1 MENLRIFINS
11 NDIKKYLLSHKDDK
25 NLKYKEALFLKYLD
39 DTNMYTKEKFEMG
52 GIDTNNKELLTFE
65 KYIELIKKSNNI
77 ETSDISLMLVPALGL
92 NGLYTGDIDIGV
104 KYIYNYARLLDEN
117 ANMEKVIKEAIY
129 RLRNYSKEY
138 YNSMNKIDYPI
149 KEIGIFNDTLGRYA
163 KLRNIGVINYNGRDF
178 SLIGKDRCEKE
189 LASYSEI
196 YGSDAVEIIKDYTKE
211 LKKDYL

>member
-77 ETSDISLMLVPALGL
+77 EVADISLMLVPALGL
-92 NGLYTGDIDIGV
+92 NGLYAGDIDIGV

-149 KEIGIFNDTLGRYA
+149 KEIGIFNDTLGRYV
-163 KLRNIGVINYNGRDF
+163 KLITLGLINFTGKDF

-189 LASYSEI
+189 LEI
-196 YGSDAVEIIKDYTKE
+196 YSQIFGTEPVSIIREYVKN
-211 LKKDYL
+211 LKK